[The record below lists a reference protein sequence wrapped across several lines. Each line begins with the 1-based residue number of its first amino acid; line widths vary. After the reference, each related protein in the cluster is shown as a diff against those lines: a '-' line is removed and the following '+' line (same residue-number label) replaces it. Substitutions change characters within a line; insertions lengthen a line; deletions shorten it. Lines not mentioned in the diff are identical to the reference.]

1 MTSMNWRQ
9 GDDIMKWFNN
19 LKMVQK
25 LILSFLVLSIFIVIV
40 SAGGLYSIS
49 RINSNAILM
58 HDDYLM
64 SLEKIHSIKERALE
78 IPTNILLI
86 LDEENEW
93 QVEKIEVAMNKLV
106 SENNDDMKVL
116 ESIPMKPKELEMYDQ
131 FKKDLND
138 YRTAR
143 ILILSLVKDGNY
155 DEAKAV
161 FDSVTDIKDKMF
173 LSLDSLLSY
182 NMNQAREANSINL
195 DIYNEFFRI
204 MLIFSIASFIVAI
217 GLGLLI
223 SVNISKRLENIVKLT
238 NAFGNGD
245 LTQSLVIREKDEI
258 GSVGIS
264 LNKAIENTKNLLME
278 INGGSS
284 EISAS
289 SEELSATIEEIAST
303 MENINESTAEIS
315 NGAQELSATTQEV
328 SASAEEINATT
339 NELENKANS
348 GYESAK
354 EIAKRAQ
361 SIVEKGSES
370 MKTTN
375 AIIEQNH
382 AKIVKAIEAGKV
394 VDEVQTMAQT
404 IGEIAAQT
412 NLLALNAAI
421 EAARAGEHGNG
432 FAVVADEIRK
442 LAEQSATTVTNITN
456 VVNQVQEAFEN
467 LSHNAEEILKFIDD
481 TVKPDYK
488 LLMEIGVQYEN
499 DAQLLSSMSE
509 EVVQS
514 TNSMTEAIT
523 QVTEAIQGV
532 SVNTEE
538 SAASSD
544 SILRS
549 VTDVTM
555 AVEEVAKLS
564 QNQAELAEKLNAL
577 ISKFRI

>member
-488 LLMEIGVQYEN
+488 LLMEIGVQYES

-509 EVVQS
+509 EVAQS

>member
-1 MTSMNWRQ
+1 MNWRQ

-488 LLMEIGVQYEN
+488 LLMEIGVQYES

-509 EVVQS
+509 EVAQS

>member
-1 MTSMNWRQ
+1 
-9 GDDIMKWFNN
+9 MKWFNN